1 MQPRLGRR
9 SLAPITFLI
18 FALLLAMAAVTGA
31 SVRYF
36 AKTQLAKSDPEIGGE
51 RFRSLEAL
59 LHKEAPALP
68 PVKEPVVTN
77 TTNTATTKDT
87 PAKPV
92 HKPPPPAPAPVLV
105 AKSAPPP
112 ARVVPVPPV
121 QAAAPVTAAPVA
133 VKPPAAAP
141 APAVTAAMVE
151 SAKATNKI
159 EGVNGAKLGV
169 THINQRS
176 VTLHNGG
183 EIRIGERF
191 PSGERLLALDP
202 DGAQIVTDKR
212 TLIIF

>member
-31 SVRYF
+31 SARYF
-36 AKTQLAKSDPEIGGE
+36 AQTQFTKSAPEVRGE

-59 LHKEAPALP
+59 LHKESPTPP
-68 PVKEPVVTN
+68 PVKEPIVTN
-77 TTNTATTKDT
+77 TTNTVTTKDT

-92 HKPPPPAPAPVLV
+92 NKPPPAPVLTV
-105 AKSAPPP
+105 KSAPPP
-112 ARVVPVPPV
+112 ARVAPVPPV
-121 QAAAPVTAAPVA
+121 QAAVPVTAAPVA

-151 SAKATNKI
+151 SAKTTNKI

-169 THINQRS
+169 SHINQRS

>member
-31 SVRYF
+31 SARYF
-36 AKTQLAKSDPEIGGE
+36 AQTQFTKSAPEAKVE
-51 RFRSLEAL
+51 RFRSLEAM
-59 LHKEAPALP
+59 LHKESPTPP
-68 PVKEPVVTN
+68 PVKEPIVTN

-92 HKPPPPAPAPVLV
+92 NKPPPAPVLAV
-105 AKSAPPP
+105 RSAPPP
-112 ARVVPVPPV
+112 ARVAPV

-141 APAVTAAMVE
+141 APPVTAAMVE
-151 SAKATNKI
+151 SAKTTNKI